1 MRYFKSYKEG
11 RKFPNFEKVWFQTIN
26 GICDKSHD
34 ENIGLKKHDENPCTQ
49 KEEWD
54 KKKCGHIQN
63 ETEINIIML
72 LTRGSLGVYVV
83 WISILFFF
91 FVGKSCLWSFGF
103 FFFHF
108 RLCHVFGSLLLLEES
123 DVCQNFPLFF
133 LSLNLK
139 ISIFSLFL
147 SFFLWISR
155 FQLFF
160 LFVWRFKV
168 CFMVILGSK
177 LKIIF

>member
-72 LTRGSLGVYVV
+72 LTHVGHWV
-83 WISILFFF
+83 WISILFFSLLGSLVF
-91 FVGKSCLWSFGF
+91 EALD